1 MPLGSRADANAA
13 PQYLSQAEGS
23 HGDSQCPGRAPSLGD
38 DGPSPHLRERHPE
51 LFSFHYLRFHRSPQT
66 RTPLD
71 APCQPGVA
79 DPEIVKGDIAGKMP
93 VARTSSDF
101 PVSIH
106 RQQVPAIM
114 IGTLHVPAVPLELR
128 SLQRPVR
135 KVNTASYLLRFVQ
148 PMRVPVSVYAPSRKR
163 SGNDPARGSQQDQ
176 LIVDKIAK
184 ALQKGHRSLL
194 VKGKASFG

>member
-1 MPLGSRADANAA
+1 
-13 PQYLSQAEGS
+13 
-23 HGDSQCPGRAPSLGD
+23 
-38 DGPSPHLRERHPE
+38 
-51 LFSFHYLRFHRSPQT
+51 
-66 RTPLD
+66 
-71 APCQPGVA
+71 
-79 DPEIVKGDIAGKMP
+79 MP

-114 IGTLHVPAVPLELR
+114 IGALHVPAVPLELR

-148 PMRVPVSVYAPSRKR
+148 PMRVLVLVYAPSRKR